1 MAYET
6 GPVRGTRNWYG
17 PRTIEYASVLET
29 RTYGKEKEITV
40 YYDQNSLD
48 VLGNN
53 ALEGKLPKGAKPT
66 KVLVQVIEAASDGTD
81 PTIELGTSAG
91 GAEIVAAPIDAAGIF
106 DGTEG
111 AAVGAI
117 AAADASLYISF
128 AGTAAATV
136 VGKGKIVVQY
146 DYIGE

>member
-6 GPVRGTRNWYG
+6 GGVRGTRTWYG
-17 PRTIEYASVLET
+17 PRTREYSAVHEMKKN
-29 RTYGKEKEITV
+29 GKEKEITIA
-40 YYDQNSLD
+40 YDQNSLD

-53 ALEGKLPKGAKPT
+53 PLIGKIPAGAKPT
-66 KVLVQVIEAASDGTD
+66 KVLVYVEEAAGDGTA

-91 GAEIVAAPIDAAGIF
+91 GAEIVAAPIDAAGTF

-117 AAADASLYISF
+117 ASADLSLYVSF
-128 AGTAAATV
+128 AGTAAATI

-146 DYIGE
+146 DYISY